1 MAGTVHVEFKHPE
14 EFDLAMW
21 YIDEQ
26 MKSFDEDNLPR
37 PSHRILVGDG
47 VVIVELKVQ
56 SDGTE

>member
-1 MAGTVHVEFKHPE
+1 MAGTVHVEFQYPE